1 MKNTKIDA
9 VLFDYDGVLMDS
21 MEDNFKAWQ
30 NTFSK
35 YGKKIQRNDYMQL
48 EGMSPK
54 DIVRNI
60 CGKYGIEIKYLSNII
75 SNKEKF
81 YRINNNTK
89 PYRGVSKLL
98 RKLKRKGLKLALVSG
113 ALEERIR
120 SVSSSTFLSLFD
132 VIVTADIVA
141 NSKPH
146 PEPYQKAIKKLR
158 VTPKRCIVVENSP
171 LGITSAKAAGVY
183 CIAVCSTL
191 PRRFLTQADE
201 TVTDVISLQRRLG
214 ELTKTQNSH
223 EKD

>member
-146 PEPYQKAIKKLR
+146 PEPYQKALEFLR
-158 VTPKRCIVVENSP
+158 ISPRRALVVENAP
-171 LGITSAKAAGVY
+171 LGIKSAKSAGIFCVA
-183 CIAVCSTL
+183 IASTL
-191 PRRFLTQADE
+191 KKKYLIDADHVIEDFSELRDFLVNIHKNYE
-201 TVTDVISLQRRLG
+201 
-214 ELTKTQNSH
+214 
-223 EKD
+223 